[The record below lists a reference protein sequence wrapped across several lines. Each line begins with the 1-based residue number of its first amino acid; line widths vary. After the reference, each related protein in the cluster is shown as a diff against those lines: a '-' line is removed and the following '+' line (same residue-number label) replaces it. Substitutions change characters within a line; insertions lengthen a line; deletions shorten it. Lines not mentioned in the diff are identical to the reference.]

1 MKARVLAVLLIF
13 PAAAGLILVDPF
25 DWRLIHGVRT
35 GIASWIGILSPQRDT
50 QEGQLWTCGMHPQV
64 IRQGP
69 GSCPL
74 CGMRLSPLKGSTA
87 GREGSGMHRE
97 GSGMHSEGSGTDH
110 DMSHSGRSRGSING
124 GGVSDEPATHSADRR
139 LMDSME
145 AEPGTRHQ
153 DVVRIDPSFVQN
165 FGVQSA
171 AIRRVDLSFTIRT
184 VGNLV
189 HDEGKMS
196 WINTKFD
203 GWIEK
208 AHVNYVGEPVEEGQK
223 LLEIYSPEL
232 VTSQEEY
239 LQAMEYAERLS
250 GKDYPEVAERARSL
264 VESSRRRLD
273 HWHIDLEQIRQLEES
288 REPRHT
294 VTLVSP
300 VSGVVVEKMDEA
312 LEGMRVHP
320 GMNLYKIADPSSLWV
335 EAEVFEHQIPWL
347 QIGQTAA
354 IEIPSLPGRRFR
366 GAVRFLSPAF
376 SGRTRTLQVSLE
388 LMDPDPSLRA
398 DMYANVTFDVSSV
411 RGALAVPEDSVIHSG
426 RRNLVVLDLGN
437 GAFQVRE
444 VALGRNGNGFWEVTK
459 GLSEGD
465 RVVISSQFLI
475 DSESRLKEAIRKIVS
490 PNSNGTAGDTG
501 SPMHHQH

>member
-1 MKARVLAVLLIF
+1 MKVRVLSALLTLTAV
-13 PAAAGLILVDPF
+13 AALILVDPF
-25 DWRLIHGVRT
+25 DWRLAHRIRT
-35 GIASWIGILSPQRDT
+35 GIPSWIGSLSPQRDT
-50 QEGQLWTCGMHPQV
+50 REGQLWTCGMHPQV

-87 GREGSGMHRE
+87 GREGSGSHREGSGSHRE

-110 DMSHSGRSRGSING
+110 GMSHSRSSSESMDTG
-124 GGVSDEPATHSADRR
+124 GAPR
-139 LMDSME
+139 E
-145 AEPGTRHQ
+145 AAPETRHP

-165 FGVQSA
+165 FGVQSV
-171 AIRRVDLSFTIRT
+171 AIRRADLSFTIRT

-189 HDEGKMS
+189 YDEGKMS
-196 WINTKFD
+196 WINTRFD

-208 AHVNYVGEPVEEGQK
+208 AHVNYVGEPVKEGQK
-223 LLEIYSPEL
+223 LLEIYSPDL
-232 VTSQEEY
+232 VTSQQEY
-239 LQAMEYAERLS
+239 LQAMEYAARL
-250 GKDYPEVAERARSL
+250 GGNDYPEVAERARSL

-273 HWHIDLEQIRQLEES
+273 HWNIDSEQIRQLEES
-288 REPRHT
+288 REFRRT
-294 VTLVSP
+294 ITLVSP

-347 QIGQTAA
+347 QIGQSASV
-354 IEIPSLPGRRFR
+354 EIPSLPGRRFR

-388 LMDPDPSLRA
+388 LMDPDPDLRA
-398 DMYANVTFDVSSV
+398 DMYANVTFDVSAV

-426 RRNLVVLDLGN
+426 RRNLVVLDLGI

-444 VALGRNGNGFWEVTK
+444 VTLGRNGNGFWEVRK

-490 PNSNGTAGDTG
+490 PNSQGATGDAG
-501 SPMHHQH
+501 SPMQHQH

>member
-1 MKARVLAVLLIF
+1 MKAKILSVLLIF
-13 PAAAGLILVDPF
+13 LASAALILVDPF
-25 DWRLIHGVRT
+25 DWRLSHRIRNGAV
-35 GIASWIGILSPQRDT
+35 SWFSILSPQRDS

-69 GSCPL
+69 GNCPL

-87 GREGSGMHRE
+87 GREGSGTHRE
-97 GSGMHSEGSGTDH
+97 GSGTHSEGSGTDH
-110 DMSHSGRSRGSING
+110 AMSQSRLSHGSTGDGGDSG
-124 GGVSDEPATHSADRR
+124 ETATRTAGNQQEDVPESESGIRDR
-139 LMDSME
+139 
-145 AEPGTRHQ
+145 

-165 FGVQSA
+165 FGVQWVA
-171 AIRRVDLSFTIRT
+171 VRRVDLSFTIRT

-189 HDEGKMS
+189 YDEGKMS

-208 AHVNYVGEPVEEGQK
+208 AHVNYVGEPVEEGQN

-232 VTSQEEY
+232 VTSQQEY
-239 LQAMEYAERLS
+239 LQAMEYAARL
-250 GKDYPEVAERARSL
+250 GGNRYPEVAERARSL

-273 HWHIDLEQIRQLEES
+273 HWHIDSKQIRQLEES

-312 LEGMRVHP
+312 LEGMQVHP
-320 GMNLYKIADPSSLWV
+320 GMNLFKIADPSSLWV
-335 EAEVFEHQIPWL
+335 EAEIFEHQIPWM
-347 QIGQTAA
+347 QIGQTAS
-354 IEIPSLPGRRFR
+354 IEIPSQPGRRFR
-366 GAVRFLSPAF
+366 GTVRFLSPAF
-376 SGRTRTLQVSLE
+376 SGRTRTLKVSLE

-426 RRNLVVLDLGN
+426 LRNLVVLDRGN

-444 VALGRNGNGFWEVTK
+444 VVLGRNGNGFWEVRK
-459 GLSEGD
+459 GLAEGD
-465 RVVISSQFLI
+465 RVVVSSQFLI

-490 PNSNGTAGDTG
+490 PNSGGATGDTG
-501 SPMHHQH
+501 ASMPHQH

>member
-1 MKARVLAVLLIF
+1 
-13 PAAAGLILVDPF
+13 
-25 DWRLIHGVRT
+25 
-35 GIASWIGILSPQRDT
+35 
-50 QEGQLWTCGMHPQV
+50 
-64 IRQGP
+64 
-69 GSCPL
+69 
-74 CGMRLSPLKGSTA
+74 
-87 GREGSGMHRE
+87 MHRE
-97 GSGMHSEGSGTDH
+97 GSGMHSEGSGTD
-110 DMSHSGRSRGSING
+110 DAMSHSRHSPGSMDTGGASR
-124 GGVSDEPATHSADRR
+124 EAD
-139 LMDSME
+139 
-145 AEPGTRHQ
+145 PGTRDQ

-165 FGVQSA
+165 FGVQSV

-189 HDEGKMS
+189 YDEGKMS
-196 WINTKFD
+196 WINTRFD

-208 AHVNYVGEPVEEGQK
+208 AHVNYVGEPVKKGQK
-223 LLEIYSPEL
+223 LLEIYSPDL

-239 LQAMEYAERLS
+239 LQAMEYAARLS
-250 GKDYPEVAERARSL
+250 GNDYPEVAERARSL
-264 VESSRRRLD
+264 VESSRRLLD
-273 HWHIDLEQIRQLEES
+273 HWHIDTEQIRQLEES
-288 REPRHT
+288 REPRRT
-294 VTLVSP
+294 VILVSP

-347 QIGQTAA
+347 QIGQTAS
-354 IEIPSLPGRRFR
+354 IEIPSLPGRKFR
-366 GAVRFLSPAF
+366 GAIRFLSPAF

-426 RRNLVVLDLGN
+426 QRNLVVLDLRN

-444 VALGRNGNGFWEVTK
+444 VTLGRNGNGFWEVRK
-459 GLSEGD
+459 GLSDGD

-490 PNSNGTAGDTG
+490 PNSRGATGDTG
-501 SPMHHQH
+501 SPMQHQH

>member
-1 MKARVLAVLLIF
+1 MKAKVLSVLL
-13 PAAAGLILVDPF
+13 LILAASALILMDPF
-25 DWRLIHGVRT
+25 DWRLIHRVRM
-35 GIASWIGILSPQRDT
+35 GISSWLSFLSPQRDS

-74 CGMRLSPLKGSTA
+74 CGMRLSPLKETTA

-110 DMSHSGRSRGSING
+110 AMSGSPASRRSMDAGSGSSEPASHSSENQQP
-124 GGVSDEPATHSADRR
+124 D
-139 LMDSME
+139 L
-145 AEPGTRHQ
+145 
-153 DVVRIDPSFVQN
+153 VRIDPSFVQN
-165 FGVQSA
+165 FGVQS
-171 AIRRVDLSFTIRT
+171 IPVRRADLSFTIRT

-189 HDEGKMS
+189 YDEGKMA
-196 WINTKFD
+196 WINTRFD

-208 AHVNYVGEPVEEGQK
+208 AHVNYVGEPVQEGQK

-232 VTSQEEY
+232 VRSQQEY
-239 LQAMEYAERLS
+239 LQAMEYAERL
-250 GKDYPEVAERARSL
+250 GGNEYPEVAERARSL
-264 VESSRRRLD
+264 VESSRRLLD
-273 HWHIDLEQIRQLEES
+273 HWDLDSEQIRRLEES
-288 REPRHT
+288 REPRRT

-300 VSGVVVEKMDEA
+300 VGGVVVEKMDEA

-335 EAEVFEHQIPWL
+335 EAEVFEHQIPWM
-347 QIGQTAA
+347 QVGQEAS
-354 IEIPSLPGRRFR
+354 IEISSLPGRKFR

-376 SGRTRTLQVSLE
+376 SGRTRTLKVSLE
-388 LMDPDPSLRA
+388 LIDPDPILRA

-426 RRNLVVLDLGN
+426 RRNLVVLDLAN

-444 VALGRNGNGFWEVTK
+444 VVLGRNGNGFWEVRK
-459 GLSEGD
+459 GLSDGD
-465 RVVISSQFLI
+465 QVVISSQFLI

-490 PNSNGTAGDTG
+490 PNAEGATG
-501 SPMHHQH
+501 EPAVPMGHQH

>member
-1 MKARVLAVLLIF
+1 MKARVLSVWLVFL
-13 PAAAGLILVDPF
+13 AAAALILLDPF
-25 DWRLIHGVRT
+25 DWRLIHRIRT
-35 GIASWIGILSPQRDT
+35 GIPSWIGLLSPQRDT
-50 QEGQLWTCGMHPQV
+50 PEGQLWTCGMHPQV

-87 GREGSGMHRE
+87 GREGSGIHRE

-110 DMSHSGRSRGSING
+110 AMSGSPASHRSMDAGSGSS
-124 GGVSDEPATHSADRR
+124 EPASHTSENQQPD
-139 LMDSME
+139 L
-145 AEPGTRHQ
+145 
-153 DVVRIDPSFVQN
+153 VRIDPSFVQN
-165 FGVQSA
+165 FGVQS
-171 AIRRVDLSFTIRT
+171 IPVRRADLSFTIRT

-189 HDEGKMS
+189 YDEGKMA

-208 AHVNYVGEPVEEGQK
+208 AHVNYVGEPVREGQK
-223 LLEIYSPEL
+223 LLEIYSPDL
-232 VTSQEEY
+232 VTSQQEY
-239 LQAMEYAERLS
+239 LRAMEYAERLN
-250 GKDYPEVAERARSL
+250 GNDYPEVAERARSL
-264 VESSRRRLD
+264 VESSRQRLD

-300 VSGVVVEKMDEA
+300 VGGVVVEKMDEA

-347 QIGQTAA
+347 QVGQTASV
-354 IEIPSLPGRRFR
+354 EIPALPGRRFR
-366 GAVRFLSPAF
+366 AAVRFLSPAF

-388 LMDPDPSLRA
+388 LIDPDPGLRA

-444 VALGRNGNGFWEVTK
+444 VALGRNGNGFWEVRK

-490 PNSNGTAGDTG
+490 PNSKGTAGDTG

>member
-1 MKARVLAVLLIF
+1 MKRRVLPVLLF
-13 PAAAGLILVDPF
+13 FLAATALILVDPF
-25 DWRLIHGVRT
+25 DWRLTHRIRT
-35 GIASWIGILSPQRDT
+35 GVPSWFSILSPQRDSRK
-50 QEGQLWTCGMHPQV
+50 GQLWTCGMHPQV

-74 CGMRLSPLKGSTA
+74 CGMRLSPLKGSTG
-87 GREGSGMHRE
+87 GREGAETQR
-97 GSGMHSEGSGTDH
+97 EGSGTDH
-110 DMSHSGRSRGSING
+110 VMSHSRLSHGSRGDAG
-124 GGVSDEPATHSADRR
+124 GSGETATRTADNRQPEVPETE
-139 LMDSME
+139 S
-145 AEPGTRHQ
+145 GIRHR
-153 DVVRIDPSFVQN
+153 DVVRIDPSFVQS
-165 FGVQSA
+165 FGVQWVSV
-171 AIRRVDLSFTIRT
+171 RRADLSFTIRT

-189 HDEGKMS
+189 YDEAKMA
-196 WINTKFD
+196 WINTKYD

-208 AHVNYVGEPVEEGQK
+208 AHVNYVGEAVERGQK

-232 VTSQEEY
+232 VTSQQEY
-239 LQAMEYAERLS
+239 LQAMEYAARLS
-250 GKDYPEVAERARSL
+250 GNQYPEVAERARSL
-264 VESSRRRLD
+264 VDSSRRRLD
-273 HWHIDLEQIRQLEES
+273 HWDVDSDQIRQLEES

-300 VSGVVVEKMDEA
+300 VSGVVVEKMDKA
-312 LEGMRVHP
+312 LEGMRVRP

-335 EAEVFEHQIPWL
+335 EAEVYEHQIPWL
-347 QIGQTAA
+347 QTGQTAS
-354 IEIPSLPGRRFR
+354 IEIPTQPGRKFR

-376 SGRTRTLQVSLE
+376 SGRTRTLKVSVE
-388 LMDPDPSLRA
+388 LVDPDPSLRA

-444 VALGRNGNGFWEVTK
+444 VVLGRNGNGFWEVRK
-459 GLSEGD
+459 GLAEGD

-490 PNSNGTAGDTG
+490 PNSTGATGDTG
-501 SPMHHQH
+501 SSMHHQH

>member
-1 MKARVLAVLLIF
+1 MKARILSGLLILL
-13 PAAAGLILVDPF
+13 AAAALILVDPF
-25 DWRLIHGVRT
+25 DWRLIHRIRT
-35 GIASWIGILSPQRDT
+35 GISSWVSILSPQRDS
-50 QEGQLWTCGMHPQV
+50 QEGRLWTCGMHPQV
-64 IRQGP
+64 IRKGP

-87 GREGSGMHRE
+87 GREGSGTHREGSGMHRE

-110 DMSHSGRSRGSING
+110 DMSHARHSPGSMDTGGASR
-124 GGVSDEPATHSADRR
+124 EADP
-139 LMDSME
+139 E
-145 AEPGTRHQ
+145 TRHR

-165 FGVQSA
+165 FGVQSV

-189 HDEGKMS
+189 YDEGKMS
-196 WINTKFD
+196 WVNTRFD

-208 AHVNYVGEPVEEGQK
+208 AYVNYVGERVKQGQK
-223 LLEIYSPEL
+223 LLEIYSPDL

-239 LQAMEYAERLS
+239 LQAMEYAARLS
-250 GKDYPEVAERARSL
+250 GNDYPEVAERARSL

-273 HWHIDLEQIRQLEES
+273 HWHIDSDQIRQLEES
-288 REPRHT
+288 REARNT

-320 GMNLYKIADPSSLWV
+320 GMNLYKIADTSSLWV

-347 QIGQTAA
+347 QIGQTAS

-366 GAVRFLSPAF
+366 GAIRFLSPAF

-388 LMDPDPSLRA
+388 LLDPDPGLRA
-398 DMYANVTFDVSSV
+398 DMYANVTFDVSAV

-444 VALGRNGNGFWEVTK
+444 VALGRNGNGFWEVRK
-459 GLSEGD
+459 GLSEDD

-490 PNSNGTAGDTG
+490 PNSQGATGDAG
-501 SPMHHQH
+501 SPMQHQH

>member
-1 MKARVLAVLLIF
+1 MKRWVLPVLLIF
-13 PAAAGLILVDPF
+13 LAAAALILVDPF
-25 DWRLIHGVRT
+25 DWRLIHRVRK
-35 GIASWIGILSPQRDT
+35 GIPSWFGILSPQRDS

-87 GREGSGMHRE
+87 GREGSGTDRE
-97 GSGMHSEGSGTDH
+97 GAGTDH
-110 DMSHSGRSRGSING
+110 AMSHSQLSHGSMG
-124 GGVSDEPATHSADRR
+124 DAGVSGETATRTADNQQPEVPQTESGIGHR
-139 LMDSME
+139 
-145 AEPGTRHQ
+145 

-165 FGVQSA
+165 FGVQWVA
-171 AIRRVDLSFTIRT
+171 VRRVDLSFTIRT

-189 HDEGKMS
+189 HDEGKMA
-196 WINTKFD
+196 WINAKYE

-208 AHVNYVGEPVEEGQK
+208 AHVNYVGEPVERGQK

-232 VTSQEEY
+232 VTTQQEY
-239 LQAMEYAERLS
+239 LQAMEYAARLS
-250 GKDYPEVAERARSL
+250 GNQYPEVAERARSL

-273 HWHIDLEQIRQLEES
+273 HWHIDSDQIRRLEES

-300 VSGVVVEKMDEA
+300 VSGVVVEKMDKA
-312 LEGMRVHP
+312 LEGMLVRP
-320 GMNLYKIADPSSLWV
+320 GMNLYKIADPSGLWV

-347 QIGQTAA
+347 QIGQAA
-354 IEIPSLPGRRFR
+354 SIEIPAQPGRKFR

-376 SGRTRTLQVSLE
+376 SGRTRTLKVSLE

-398 DMYANVTFDVSSV
+398 DMYANVTFGVSSV

-426 RRNLVVLDLGN
+426 RRNLVVLDRGN

-444 VALGRNGNGFWEVTK
+444 VVLGRNGNGFWEVRK
-459 GLSEGD
+459 GLAEGD

-490 PNSNGTAGDTG
+490 PNSTGATGDTG
-501 SPMHHQH
+501 SSMHHQH

>member
-1 MKARVLAVLLIF
+1 MLIF
-13 PAAAGLILVDPF
+13 LAAAALILVDPF
-25 DWRLIHGVRT
+25 DWRLIHRIRK
-35 GIASWIGILSPQRDT
+35 GIPSWFGILSPQRDS

-87 GREGSGMHRE
+87 GREGSGTDRE
-97 GSGMHSEGSGTDH
+97 GAGTDH
-110 DMSHSGRSRGSING
+110 VMSRSRLSHGSTG
-124 GGVSDEPATHSADRR
+124 DTAVFPAKRR
-139 LMDSME
+139 HAPQTTDSRTFRKRKSE
-145 AEPGTRHQ
+145 TRHQ
-153 DVVRIDPSFVQN
+153 DVVRIDPSFVQS
-165 FGVQSA
+165 FGVQWVA
-171 AIRRVDLSFTIRT
+171 VRRADLSFTIRT

-189 HDEGKMS
+189 YDEAKMA
-196 WINTKFD
+196 WINTKYD

-208 AHVNYVGEPVEEGQK
+208 AHVNYVGEAVERGQK

-232 VTSQEEY
+232 VTSQQEY
-239 LQAMEYAERLS
+239 LQAMEYAARLS
-250 GKDYPEVAERARSL
+250 GNQYPEVAERARSL
-264 VESSRRRLD
+264 VDSSRRRLD
-273 HWHIDLEQIRQLEES
+273 HWDVDSDQIRQLEES

-300 VSGVVVEKMDEA
+300 VSGVVVEKMDKA
-312 LEGMRVHP
+312 LEGMRVRP

-335 EAEVFEHQIPWL
+335 EAEVYEHQIPWL
-347 QIGQTAA
+347 QIGQTAS
-354 IEIPSLPGRRFR
+354 IEIPTQPGQKFQ
-366 GAVRFLSPAF
+366 GAVRFLSPAI
-376 SGRTRTLQVSLE
+376 SGRTRTLKVSVE

-426 RRNLVVLDLGN
+426 RRNLVVLDRGN

-444 VALGRNGNGFWEVTK
+444 VVLGRNGNGFWEVRK
-459 GLSEGD
+459 GLAVGD

-490 PNSNGTAGDTG
+490 PNSTDATEEHRILHA
-501 SPMHHQH
+501 SSALKVQPTVI

>member
-1 MKARVLAVLLIF
+1 MKRRVLPVLLF
-13 PAAAGLILVDPF
+13 CLAGAALILVDPF
-25 DWRLIHGVRT
+25 DWRVIHRIRT
-35 GIASWIGILSPQRDT
+35 GTQSWIEMLSPRRAAR
-50 QEGQLWTCGMHPQV
+50 EVGLWTCGMHPQV
-64 IRQGP
+64 VRQKP
-69 GSCPL
+69 GNCPI
-74 CGMRLSPLKGSTA
+74 CGMRLTPLKESTS
-87 GREGSGMHRE
+87 GREGSGT
-97 GSGMHSEGSGTDH
+97 HSEGSGTDQAK
-110 DMSHSGRSRGSING
+110 SHSQPSGASEETAKRI
-124 GGVSDEPATHSADRR
+124 ADRQA
-139 LMDSME
+139 SGVPE
-145 AEPGTRHQ
+145 AESGTRRPN
-153 DVVRIDPSFVQN
+153 VVRIDPSFVQN
-165 FGVQSA
+165 FGVQSVA
-171 AIRRVDLSFTIRT
+171 VRRIDLSFSIRT

-189 HDEGKMS
+189 YDEGKMS

-232 VTSQEEY
+232 VTGQQEY
-239 LQAMEYAERLS
+239 LQAMEYAARLS
-250 GKDYPEVAERARSL
+250 GNRYPEVAERARSL

-273 HWHIDLEQIRQLEES
+273 HWHLDSEQIRQLEAS

-300 VSGVVVEKMDEA
+300 VSGVVVEKMDKA

-320 GMNLYKIADPSSLWV
+320 GMNLYKIADPSSVWV

-347 QIGQTAA
+347 RIGQAA
-354 IEIPSLPGRRFR
+354 SIETPSLPGRKFR

-376 SGRTRTLQVSLE
+376 SGRTRTLKVSLE

-411 RGALAVPEDSVIHSG
+411 RGALAVPEESVIHSG
-426 RRNLVVLDLGN
+426 RRNLLVLDLGN

-444 VALGRNGNGFWEVTK
+444 VILGRNGNGFWEVRK
-459 GLSEGD
+459 GLADGD
-465 RVVISSQFLI
+465 QVVISSQFLI

-490 PNSNGTAGDTG
+490 SPSTRPGEGTDA
-501 SPMHHQH
+501 PMDHQH

>member
-1 MKARVLAVLLIF
+1 MKARVLSALLILMAV
-13 PAAAGLILVDPF
+13 AALILVDPF
-25 DWRLIHGVRT
+25 DWRLAHRVRT
-35 GIASWIGILSPQRDT
+35 GIPSWIGSLSPQRDT
-50 QEGQLWTCGMHPQV
+50 REGQLWTCGMHPQV

-87 GREGSGMHRE
+87 GREGSGSHREGSGSHRE

-110 DMSHSGRSRGSING
+110 DMSHSRSSSESMDTG
-124 GGVSDEPATHSADRR
+124 GAPR
-139 LMDSME
+139 E
-145 AEPGTRHQ
+145 AAPETRHP

-165 FGVQSA
+165 FGVQSV
-171 AIRRVDLSFTIRT
+171 AIRRADLSFTIRT

-189 HDEGKMS
+189 YDEGKMS
-196 WINTKFD
+196 WINTRFD

-208 AHVNYVGEPVEEGQK
+208 AHVNYVGEPVKEGQK
-223 LLEIYSPEL
+223 LLEIYSPDL
-232 VTSQEEY
+232 VTSQQEY
-239 LQAMEYAERLS
+239 LQAMEYAARLS
-250 GKDYPEVAERARSL
+250 GNDYPEVAERARSL

-273 HWHIDLEQIRQLEES
+273 HWNIDSEQIRQLEES
-288 REPRHT
+288 REFRRT
-294 VTLVSP
+294 ITLVSP

-347 QIGQTAA
+347 QIGQSASV
-354 IEIPSLPGRRFR
+354 EIPSLPGRRFR

-388 LMDPDPSLRA
+388 LMDPDPDLRA
-398 DMYANVTFDVSSV
+398 DMYANVTFDVSAV
-411 RGALAVPEDSVIHSG
+411 RGALAVAEDSVIHSG

-444 VALGRNGNGFWEVTK
+444 VTLGRNGNGFWEVRK
-459 GLSEGD
+459 GLSEGV

-490 PNSNGTAGDTG
+490 PNSQGDAG
-501 SPMHHQH
+501 SPMQHQH

>member
-1 MKARVLAVLLIF
+1 MKAKVLSVSLMIL
-13 PAAAGLILVDPF
+13 AASALILMDPF
-25 DWRLIHGVRT
+25 DWRLVHRVRM
-35 GIASWIGILSPQRDT
+35 GIVSWLGFHSPQRDSR
-50 QEGQLWTCGMHPQV
+50 EGQLWTCGMHPHV

-110 DMSHSGRSRGSING
+110 AMSGSPASHRSMDAGSGSG
-124 GGVSDEPATHSADRR
+124 EPAAHTS
-139 LMDSME
+139 E
-145 AEPGTRHQ
+145 NQQP
-153 DVVRIDPSFVQN
+153 DVVRIDPTFVQN
-165 FGVQSA
+165 FGVQS
-171 AIRRVDLSFTIRT
+171 IPVRRVDLSFTIRT

-189 HDEGKMS
+189 YDEGKMA
-196 WINTKFD
+196 WINTRFD

-208 AHVNYVGEPVEEGQK
+208 AHVNYVGEPVQEGQK

-232 VTSQEEY
+232 VTSQQEY

-250 GKDYPEVAERARSL
+250 GNDYPEVAERARSL
-264 VESSRRRLD
+264 VQSSRRLLD
-273 HWHIDLEQIRQLEES
+273 HWDLDSEQIRRLEES
-288 REPRHT
+288 REPRRT

-300 VSGVVVEKMDEA
+300 VGGVVVEKMDEA

-320 GMNLYKIADPSSLWV
+320 GMNLYKIADPSRLWV
-335 EAEVFEHQIPWL
+335 EAEVFEHQIPWM
-347 QIGQTAA
+347 QVGQEAS
-354 IEIPSLPGRRFR
+354 IEIPSQPGRKFR

-376 SGRTRTLQVSLE
+376 SGRTRTLKVSLE
-388 LMDPDPSLRA
+388 LIDPDPSLRA

-426 RRNLVVLDLGN
+426 RRNLVVLDLAN

-444 VALGRNGNGFWEVTK
+444 VVLGRNGNGFWEVRK
-459 GLSEGD
+459 GLSHGD
-465 RVVISSQFLI
+465 QVVISSQFLI

-490 PNSNGTAGDTG
+490 PNAKGATG
-501 SPMHHQH
+501 EPAVPMGHQH

>member
-1 MKARVLAVLLIF
+1 MKARVLSVVLIF
-13 PAAAGLILVDPF
+13 LAASALIAVDPF
-25 DWRLIHGVRT
+25 DWRLIHRIRT
-35 GIASWIGILSPQRDT
+35 GIPSWIGLLSPQRDT
-50 QEGQLWTCGMHPQV
+50 REGQLWTCGMHPQV

-69 GSCPL
+69 GNCPL
-74 CGMRLSPLKGSTA
+74 CGMRLSPLKGSTV
-87 GREGSGMHRE
+87 GREGSGSHRE

-110 DMSHSGRSRGSING
+110 AMSRSQSSSGSMG
-124 GGVSDEPATHSADRR
+124 GRGVSGEMATGAADNRQTEV
-139 LMDSME
+139 LE
-145 AEPGTRHQ
+145 AESGTRHQ

-165 FGVQSA
+165 FGVQSV
-171 AIRRVDLSFTIRT
+171 AIRRADLSFTIRT

-189 HDEGKMS
+189 YDEGTMS

-208 AHVNYVGEPVEEGQK
+208 AHVNYVGEPVKEGQK

-250 GKDYPEVAERARSL
+250 GNDYPEVAERARSL

-320 GMNLYKIADPSSLWV
+320 GMNLYKIADPSRLWV

-347 QIGQTAA
+347 RTGQTASV
-354 IEIPSLPGRRFR
+354 EIPALPGRRFR

-388 LMDPDPSLRA
+388 MLDPDPSLRA

-426 RRNLVVLDLGN
+426 RRNLVVLELGN

-444 VALGRNGNGFWEVTK
+444 VALGRNGNGFWEVRK
-459 GLSEGD
+459 GVSEGD

-490 PNSNGTAGDTG
+490 PNSKATPGDTG
-501 SPMHHQH
+501 SPMQHQH